1 MTGDEA
7 NQASAQAREEVNKVL
22 RKAHAF
28 INAPALR
35 GNGKDLEEARRDLT
49 FTVSNDDNIQ
59 TRITRT
65 YQFSPANGNTLG
77 ASLGASTTDTKTGPY
92 I

>member
-28 INAPALR
+28 I
-35 GNGKDLEEARRDLT
+35 KDHQDVSI
-49 FTVSNDDNIQ
+49 FTGEWQHAGRFTWSVDDGHEN
-59 TRITRT
+59 R
-65 YQFSPANGNTLG
+65 
-77 ASLGASTTDTKTGPY
+77 SLHIGVKVR
-92 I
+92 